1 MRKFLA
7 LLFCFPCFV
16 MAGAFTYH
24 CEVKSEFVLTDTGTL
39 KLENKVYVGSMFSVE
54 RKTGVV
60 LGEGIENSVFP
71 TKQVIDAGSK
81 EQAYQLV
88 WISHEVI
95 GVKGAYNSSYLRIQ
109 EYYEGTN
116 KPFIL
121 NLGYKTLT
129 GICK

>member
-1 MRKFLA
+1 MRKILA
-7 LLFCFPCFV
+7 FLFCFPCYV
-16 MAGAFTYH
+16 MTGTYTYH
-24 CEVKSEFVLTDTGTL
+24 CEVTSEFVLTDTGTL
-39 KLENKVYVGSMFSVE
+39 ELENKVYVGSKFSVE
-54 RKTGVV
+54 RKSGVV

-88 WISHEVI
+88 WISHEVV

-109 EYYEGTN
+109 EYQEGID

-121 NLGYKTLT
+121 NMGYKTLT
-129 GICK
+129 GVCK